1 MKSGFVS
8 IVGRP
13 NVGKSTLLNT
23 IMDRKIAITSIKAQT
38 TRNNIMGVYHEDGV
52 QIVFIDTPGIH
63 KPKNNLGKLLNNM
76 AYYTIEDTDVIVF
89 VVDISEAFGPG
100 DKFVIEKLKNI
111 DKPVILVLNKIDR
124 VTKEVIMKKILQYKD
139 MYDFAEIVPLSV
151 IKQED
156 GIKLVNVLK
165 KYITDDIKYYDDDYI
180 TDKNTEFFIAE
191 YVREKI
197 LNNTN
202 DEVPHS
208 ITCITESIKQTKES
222 AEVNVLIIVERDG
235 LKKIIIGHNGDMIKR
250 IGIEARK
257 DIEELLGKRVY
268 LNLFVKTVKK
278 WRDKEK
284 YLSEFGFKNLDK

>member
-124 VTKEVIMKKILQYKD
+124 VTKEVIMKKIVQYKD
-139 MYDFAEIVPLSV
+139 LYDFAEIVPLSV
-151 IKQED
+151 IKKED
-156 GIKLVNVLK
+156 ADKLINVLK

-235 LKKIIIGHNGDMIKR
+235 LKKIIIGHNGDMIKN

-268 LNLFVKTVKK
+268 LNLYVKTVKK

-284 YLSEFGFKNLDK
+284 YLSEFGFKNLDI